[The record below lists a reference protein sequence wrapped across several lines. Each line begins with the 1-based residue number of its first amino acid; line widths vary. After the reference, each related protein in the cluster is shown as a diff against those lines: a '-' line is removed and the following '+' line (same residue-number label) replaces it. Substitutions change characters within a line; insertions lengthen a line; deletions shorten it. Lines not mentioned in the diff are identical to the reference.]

1 MKAFLVLVSALL
13 ATACA
18 DMRTAEG
25 LRSGTVGTIQSPPQ
39 TSAEIGDTQRRLH
52 ALGFYNGPIDGVWGH
67 ETRAAVE
74 RYQQSRGLAMTGRI
88 DEPTRAALRAPP
100 PRLVTLS
107 EATDVRTVQNRL
119 RQLNHY
125 NGPADGV
132 WGASTQAAMENFQ
145 RSRGLPAGQ
154 TDTATLSAMG
164 LDPAA
169 FPARNASTAIIREPL
184 DPSVVRGIQQR
195 LRSHGYYNGRV
206 DGIWGPNT
214 ERALAQFQ
222 RSRGIEP
229 NGHLTPTTASALGMD
244 PNNLSL
250 TAVPRR

>member
-1 MKAFLVLVSALL
+1 MKAFLVVISGLL
-13 ATACA
+13 MTACA

-25 LRSGTVGTIQSPPQ
+25 PRSGTVGTVQTAPQ
-39 TSAEIGDTQRRLH
+39 TSAEVRGTQQRLT
-52 ALGFYNGPIDGVWGH
+52 ALGFYDGPIDGVWGQD
-67 ETRAAVE
+67 TRAAVE

-100 PRLVTLS
+100 PRPVTLS
-107 EATDVRTVQNRL
+107 DATDVRTVQNRL
-119 RQLNHY
+119 RQLNYY

-132 WGASTQAAMENFQ
+132 WGTSTQAAMENFQ
-145 RSRGLPAGQ
+145 RSRGLPIGQ

-169 FPARNASTAIIREPL
+169 FPARNRATAVIREPL
-184 DPSVVRGIQQR
+184 EPSVVRGMQQR
-195 LRSHGYYNGRV
+195 LRQHGYYRGRI

-214 ERALAQFQ
+214 ERGLAQFQ

-229 NGHLTPTTASALGMD
+229 NGQLTPMTASALGMD

-250 TAVPRR
+250 TAVPR